1 MAPTGSGHEPKYCSC
16 SANMENLDHVMVPL
30 AASES
35 DSGVSLFV
43 NDYIDGE

>member
-1 MAPTGSGHEPKYCSC
+1 MSCSC
-16 SANMENLDHVMVPL
+16 SAKHAKLGDHVMVPL

-35 DSGVSLFV
+35 DSGFLVFV